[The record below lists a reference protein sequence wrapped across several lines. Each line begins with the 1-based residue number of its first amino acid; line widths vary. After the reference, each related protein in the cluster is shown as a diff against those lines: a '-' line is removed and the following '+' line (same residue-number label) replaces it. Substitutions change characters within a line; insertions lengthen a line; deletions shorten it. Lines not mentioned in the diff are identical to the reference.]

1 MNKFI
6 KDQLKKVNIA
16 MHPYYW
22 DDSTTTIIIQKQGT
36 SNSVQSVQSE
46 QFVIGGNYNI
56 IIENYIINPPPNF
69 SLASNWNFNTVPPEE
84 NLTATVL
91 QIMGN
96 MIKFKCIGKTTQVE
110 WEGWLPRKSIK
121 EVSICR

>member
-36 SNSVQSVQSE
+36 SNSVQPE

-96 MIKFKCIGKTTQVE
+96 MIKFKCIGKTTKLE
-110 WEGWLPRKSIK
+110 WVGWLPRKSIK

>member
-6 KDQLKKVNIA
+6 KQQLENINTKLSN
-16 MHPYYW
+16 W
-22 DDSTTTIIIQKQGT
+22 DDSTSKIFIPKQG
-36 SNSVQSVQSE
+36 SNNNVQSE
-46 QFVIGGNYNI
+46 QFVVGSNYNI

-69 SLASNWNFNTVPPEE
+69 SLASNWNFNTIPPEE
-84 NLTATVL
+84 NLIATVL

-110 WEGWLPRKSIK
+110 WIGWLPRKSIK